1 MSTLVQRIE
10 QKMKESGL
18 TFKSLERECGLGNGT
33 IKRWNEQSPRLD
45 KLATVSERLHL
56 SMDYLVFGRDVVPSD
71 TPSCLGVSLSQRET
85 DLIAMLRVL
94 PCDDQEDFF
103 DFIQLK
109 YKKHVER
116 KSESDSFSAETA

>member
-45 KLATVSERLHL
+45 KLAEVSERLHL
-56 SMDYLVFGRDVVPSD
+56 SMDYLVFGRNTAPVD

-94 PCDDQEDFF
+94 PDDDQEDF
-103 DFIQLK
+103 
-109 YKKHVER
+109 
-116 KSESDSFSAETA
+116 SDATLCTLI